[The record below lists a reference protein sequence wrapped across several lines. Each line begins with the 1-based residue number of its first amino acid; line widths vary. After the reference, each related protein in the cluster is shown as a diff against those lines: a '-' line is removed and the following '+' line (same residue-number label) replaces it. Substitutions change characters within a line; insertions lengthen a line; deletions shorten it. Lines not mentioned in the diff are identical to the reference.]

1 MPTFIPF
8 FFILVGCLTFL
19 CGCMVRFRRKLELL
33 ALYDAE
39 ATTDKKGLARW
50 AGSMLMVIAI
60 IQACCGIA
68 GLWLGNLVWTG
79 IAFVGFSLFFTIV
92 LALGT
97 GEYSKHSIR

>member
-1 MPTFIPF
+1 MPTLIPG

-33 ALYDAE
+33 ALYDAN
-39 ATTDKKGLARW
+39 ATADKKGLARW

-60 IQACCGIA
+60 VQAGCGVA
-68 GLWLGNLVWTG
+68 GLLTGKVVWTVLT
-79 IAFVGFSLFFTIV
+79 FVALTLFFTII

-97 GEYSKHSIR
+97 AEYSKN